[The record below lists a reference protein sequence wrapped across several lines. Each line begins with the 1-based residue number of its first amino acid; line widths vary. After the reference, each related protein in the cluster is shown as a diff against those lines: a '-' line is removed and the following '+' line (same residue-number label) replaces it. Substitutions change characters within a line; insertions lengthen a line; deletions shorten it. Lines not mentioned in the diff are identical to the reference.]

1 MKHLIIALALS
12 WGTLAVFGQKQER
25 SPLAKDLQ
33 IKIALQAAPADQRE
47 GAKVLGYNE
56 KGEFITLQEGTAT
69 NNLICLA
76 PDYKSSVL
84 YAYAYPKSL
93 DPFMARG
100 RELIAEGKRK
110 QRDEIREAEHKA
122 GKLPIPQTPTILYG
136 YWGPLAKLNN
146 TTGEIEGA
154 QRRYVIYVPYAK
166 AADIGLSSKPGLPG
180 IPWLMDEGSY
190 KAHIMIN
197 PENMGHSHGK

>member
-1 MKHLIIALALS
+1 MKHVVIALALS
-12 WGTLAVFGQKQER
+12 WASLAVFGQKQER

-33 IKIALQAAPADQRE
+33 IKIALQAAPPDQRE

-56 KGEFITLQEGTAT
+56 KGEFVTLQEGTAT
-69 NNLICLA
+69 NNFICLA
-76 PDYKSSVL
+76 PDYKSAVL

-93 DPFMARG
+93 DPFMGRG

-110 QRDEIREAEHKA
+110 ERDEIREAEHKA
-122 GKLPIPQTPTILYG
+122 GKLPIPQTPTILYA

-146 TTGEIEGA
+146 STGEIEGA
-154 QRRYVIYVPYAK
+154 MRRYVIYVPYAK
-166 AADIGLSSKPGLPG
+166 AADIGLSTKPGLPG